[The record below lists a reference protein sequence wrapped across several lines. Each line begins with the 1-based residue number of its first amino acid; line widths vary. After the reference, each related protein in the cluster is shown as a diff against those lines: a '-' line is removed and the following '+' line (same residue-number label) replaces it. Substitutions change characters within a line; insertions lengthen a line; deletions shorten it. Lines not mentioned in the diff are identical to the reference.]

1 MLIFRISLVFDY
13 GGVLEDGFRVV
24 DVFAAG
30 GVHKWMGGVS
40 FLADMWHIRP
50 SETIAFGGDSLNDE
64 ELIAHA
70 GLGGVAMGN
79 SPDELKELAD
89 LVAPQ
94 MTKTV

>member
-1 MLIFRISLVFDY
+1 M
-13 GGVLEDGFRVV
+13 GLEDGFRVV
-24 DVFAAG
+24 DVFAA

-50 SETIAFGGDSLNDE
+50 SETIAFGDSLNDE

-70 GLGGVAMGN
+70 GLGVAMGN

-89 LVAPQ
+89 LVAPPQ